1 MAIQD
6 AIAEFNVE
14 YTVTRFC
21 QDLTKI
27 RDNTFKKSTIQSA
40 FEKSGIWP
48 INEKK
53 CTEQLKKFVP
63 SQNENNSSSFPTLPR
78 VQPKTVDDVE
88 RGLLEWL
95 PKIRDNTQW
104 GDPVREQE
112 LEEFV
117 SNTKEV
123 VAKSTLT
130 KFELSLH
137 HERRSNELLQ
147 RATSRKRLRPN
158 YSTDGGLGLT
168 KEDAQRAIVERQQKD
183 EQIEKKREHN
193 NFMRIWRMKRDSVHT
208 RGRYY
213 RSKE

>member
-14 YTVTRFC
+14 YTITPFC

-40 FEKSGIWP
+40 FEKSGMWP

-53 CTEQLKKFVP
+53 YIEQLKKFVP
-63 SQNENNSSSFPTLPR
+63 SQSENNSSSFPTLSLPKLPR
-78 VQPKTVDDVE
+78 VQPKTFDDVE

-104 GDPVREQE
+104 SDPVREQE

-117 SNTKEV
+117 SNTKEII
-123 VAKSTLT
+123 AKSTLT

-183 EQIEKKREHN
+183 EQC
-193 NFMRIWRMKRDSVHT
+193 
-208 RGRYY
+208 
-213 RSKE
+213 